1 MPAVAYSPTRRASTV
16 THWQPD
22 RRPGPAQASDALASL
37 ARPWLFWM
45 RARTA
50 FTASVAV
57 LEGDELL
64 YVAWMPSRLGGQ
76 AERAAAR
83 QPGWSAAP
91 QTRAAGLALLAYTAD
106 SDWPAGTRA
115 YADRHGARGR
125 LLDAQEE
132 ICVQGWAC
140 SERSGGQAEVGVA
153 AAVLGAS
160 EPIAAVELTVFGE
173 QARGVSK
180 RALARVAMDAAD
192 GIAEQLEDDSGTVV

>member
-1 MPAVAYSPTRRASTV
+1 
-16 THWQPD
+16 
-22 RRPGPAQASDALASL
+22 
-37 ARPWLFWM
+37 M

-76 AERAAAR
+76 SERAAAR

-91 QTRAAGLALLAYTAD
+91 HTRAAGLALLAYTAD

-115 YADRHGARGR
+115 YADRHGARER
-125 LLDAQEE
+125 LLDVQEE